1 MSTQGLRE
9 AVKKHRIGCNSPTL
23 PVLGSHADI
32 SSLTLSSPTKGEGA
46 YQPQNQKQGT
56 WVAQWLSLPLAQVMI
71 PGSWDRV
78 LPTSGSTE
86 GACFSLWLCLCL
98 SLCVC
103 LS

>member
-56 WVAQWLSLPLAQVMI
+56 WVAQWLSLPLAQVVT
-71 PGSWDRV
+71 PGYWDGV
-78 LPTSGSTE
+78 LHQDPCREPAFPSAYVS
-86 GACFSLWLCLCL
+86 L
-98 SLCVC
+98 SLS
-103 LS
+103 LSHE